1 MSQDFSDF
9 QRLLAIRDQRRAA
22 APDERVDAIV
32 IDRLKDKMVSA
43 LRHAI
48 DQLGLIDCSKNP
60 ALSGRIDAELAW
72 IRVAIE
78 TFGGAAQ

>member
-1 MSQDFSDF
+1 MTDAIDFE
-9 QRLLAIRDQRRAA
+9 RVLAIHDERRAA
-22 APDERVDAIV
+22 AQDERVDAIV
-32 IDRLKDKMVSA
+32 IDRLKGQRVSA

-48 DQLGLIDCSKNP
+48 DELGRIDCSKNP

-72 IRVAIE
+72 IRAAIE

>member
-1 MSQDFSDF
+1 MRSTSS
-9 QRLLAIRDQRRAA
+9 ACSPIRDERRAA

-32 IDRLKDKMVSA
+32 IDRLKDKMMSA

-48 DQLGLIDCSKNP
+48 DELGRIDCSKNP
-60 ALSGRIDAELAW
+60 ALSGRLDAELAW
-72 IRVAIE
+72 IGAAIE